1 MPAYEM
7 QRSYLSGF
15 RQRAVEAMSQA
26 MSNQQ
31 PISYLQAE
39 QLVWQQ
45 VEKELSQQ
53 LYAEDSEN
61 Y

>member
-1 MPAYEM
+1 
-7 QRSYLSGF
+7 
-15 RQRAVEAMSQA
+15 MSQA
-26 MSNQQ
+26 ISNQR

-53 LYAEDSEN
+53 LYREKNEN
-61 Y
+61 H